1 MKNKPSQLK
10 FMLLLLSALL
20 SSAAFSQTITVK
32 QDGTGGFTTIQAAVD
47 SAENG
52 DTVLVWPGIYFE
64 NINFNGKNIVLGS
77 LLLTTGDESYKY
89 TTIIDGDNKGSCV
102 LVNNSETNAELTG
115 FTLQHG
121 SGNKMWWDTTFI
133 QGGGVLLDNVTI
145 EINNCLIKNNKAGHG
160 GGIYCYNHSSLTLSK
175 VTITN
180 NYVTGTGGGL
190 SIAAHANVTFD
201 SVNRCNI
208 YLNYAVRGNE
218 IHKVVENDTLHVYL
232 DTCTVLEPDYHFFSS
247 IQIEGFYIDD
257 IVYDIQHAKLTPVDA
272 DLYVNPVTGN
282 DSASGLS
289 ANEPLKTIAYA
300 YSKIAVD
307 SNERNTIHLANGVYS
322 DSTNGEKF
330 PLNLRSYINLMGESR
345 EGAILDGRYK
355 TDLLEAYNE
364 ISNMKFSKLT
374 LQRGRRFNPTSSFP
388 YNKGMVY
395 FYRVGGNITF
405 DSVLFTKGIADRN
418 SAVVTIGFEHGNL
431 TRFTNCIFTENL
443 GLKHLLVMQAD
454 DNDTLLISNCIFSNN
469 KTNLLNPYY
478 QNGKTIEIY
487 NGTTIVLNSLFLNND
502 DDVFDFYYEPTHRYF
517 VNCTFSGNSFLHREP
532 VLNANKYETRIYN
545 SIFYNNGGNYNFVV
559 YASQDTNITLLKIY
573 NSLIENGIESINT
586 YDYDSCYYY
595 DTSNIDTNPLFYN
608 EEDSVYSL
616 SAESPCIDAGT
627 MDLPKFILDRM
638 PATDLAG
645 NPRIYGNKID
655 MGALEW
661 NNIGI
666 NEKQKSKSDY
676 LSVFPN
682 PFSSQTI
689 ISTQLINP
697 ARIST
702 EIYNSAGLLIK
713 TLQSGSQPAGSCQI
727 QWNGTD
733 NSGHYLPTGVY
744 VVVLRVDGKEVG
756 SVKVVKE

>member
-1 MKNKPSQLK
+1 MKTISLIV
-10 FMLLLLSALL
+10 LLLLSVLL
-20 SSAAFSQTITVK
+20 SAQTITVK
-32 QDGTGGFTTIQAAVD
+32 QDGTGDFTTIQAAVD
-47 SAENG
+47 SAQNG
-52 DTVLVWPGIYFE
+52 DTVLVWPGIYYE
-64 NINFNGKNIVLGS
+64 NINFSGKNIVLGS
-77 LLLTTGDESYKY
+77 LFLTTGNESYKY
-89 TTIIDGDNKGSCV
+89 NTIIDGDNNGSCV
-102 LVNNSETNAELTG
+102 VVNNNETNAELTG

-133 QGGGVLLDNVTI
+133 FGGGIVLDGVNFKLDNCLIENNKAREGGGVFCDNT
-145 EINNCLIKNNKAGHG
+145 
-160 GGIYCYNHSSLTLSK
+160 SLTLSK

-180 NYVTGTGGGL
+180 NSVTRWGGGL
-190 SIAAHANVTFD
+190 AIASSIVIFD
-201 SVNRCNI
+201 SINRCNI

-218 IHKVVENDTLHVYL
+218 IFKGALIDTLHVYL

-247 IQIEGFYIDD
+247 IQIEGFYIND

-272 DLYVNPVTGN
+272 DLYVNPVTGS

-300 YSKIAVD
+300 YSKIAID
-307 SNERNTIHLANGVYS
+307 SNKRNTIHLANGVYS
-322 DSTNGEKF
+322 DSTNGEKLPF
-330 PLNLRSYINLMGESR
+330 SLRSYINLEGESR
-345 EGAILDGRYK
+345 EGTILDGRYK
-355 TDLLEAYNE
+355 IDLLEAYNE

-388 YNKGMVY
+388 YNMGMVY

-405 DSVLFTKGIADRN
+405 DSVLFTKGISDKYN
-418 SAVVTIGFEHGNL
+418 AVVTIGFEHGNL

-443 GLKHLLVMQAD
+443 GLKHLWVMQAD
-454 DNDTLLISNCIFSNN
+454 DNDTLLISNCTFSNN

-502 DDVFDFYYEPTHRYF
+502 DDVFDFSYEPTHRYF

-559 YASQDTNITLLKIY
+559 YANPDTNITLLKIY
-573 NSLIENGIESINT
+573 NSLIEDGTESIDT
-586 YDYDSCYYY
+586 YCYDSCYYY
-595 DTSNIDTNPLFYN
+595 DTSNINTDPLFYIG
-608 EEDSVYSL
+608 EDSVYSL

-655 MGALEW
+655 MGAFEW

-666 NEKQKSKSDY
+666 NEKQKSKSNQ

-689 ISTQLINP
+689 IFAQLNNR
-697 ARIST
+697 ARIN
-702 EIYNSAGLLIK
+702 IKVYNTAGLLIK
-713 TLQSGSQPAGSCQI
+713 TLQNSSQPAGNCQI
-727 QWNGTD
+727 IWDGTD
-733 NSGHYLPTGVY
+733 NAGNYLPTGVY
-744 VVVLRVDGKEVG
+744 IVVLRVEGKEVA
-756 SVKVVKE
+756 SVKVIKRGYK